1 MSAYHVFTK
10 EKTLDKAELAIYQK
24 QVAPTLEPFDVKR
37 LVANGPLE
45 VLEGEPVEGVVI
57 TEFQQWKRR
66 EHGMTAQRTVT
77 RECTA
82 KKAPSIGACSFKV
95 FRSHARNAIALCSV
109 RRNSA
114 PDNQQ
119 TNSRSTRKRRI

>member
-37 LVANGPLE
+37 LVGTDPSKFLKVSPSR
-45 VLEGEPVEGVVI
+45 VLSSPS
-57 TEFQQWKRR
+57 FQQWKRR
-66 EHGMTAQRTVT
+66 EHGMTARRTVT